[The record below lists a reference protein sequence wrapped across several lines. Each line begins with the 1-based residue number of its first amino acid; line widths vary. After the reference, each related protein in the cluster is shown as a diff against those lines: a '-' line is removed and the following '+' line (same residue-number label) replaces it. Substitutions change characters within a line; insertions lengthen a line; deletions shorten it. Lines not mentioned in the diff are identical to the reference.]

1 MSVLP
6 VLRRAAVP
14 VLFPLLEVPLLR
26 VAWLLEVVP
35 VLPVLFPLLVLPR
48 RTWVEVLPEG
58 AAVFRFAVLV

>member
-1 MSVLP
+1 M
-6 VLRRAAVP
+6 
-14 VLFPLLEVPLLR
+14 FPLLVVPLLR
-26 VAWLLEVVP
+26 FTCLLEVVP